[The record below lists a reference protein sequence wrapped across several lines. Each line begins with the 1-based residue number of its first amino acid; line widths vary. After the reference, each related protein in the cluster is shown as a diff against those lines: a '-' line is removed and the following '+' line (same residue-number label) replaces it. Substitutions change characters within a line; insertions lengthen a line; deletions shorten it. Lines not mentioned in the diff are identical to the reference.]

1 MKKINVKVIRTEEIK
16 IPDKINVEL
25 TKKEAMVVMAW
36 LSKAQDY
43 HAEELQN
50 PSRETRR
57 MLRQGKITRSDL
69 RQYYKDIRNINDKF
83 AKAITGLNSD
93 EFEALLKKIE
103 EELK

>member
-1 MKKINVKVIRTEEIK
+1 MKKIDIKVIKTEAVK
-16 IPDKINVEL
+16 IPDKIKVEL

-36 LSKAQDY
+36 LSKAQDF
-43 HAEELQN
+43 HCEELRN

-57 MLRQGKITRSDL
+57 MLKQGKITRDEL